1 MIFEIAVGLA
11 IVGTY
16 IYHRYIEDHP
26 SPPTPANI
34 QLPQVGEGSPVP
46 LIYGR
51 CRIRQ
56 PILVWQGNNL
66 IPDGGETRSTY
77 ALDMLLVIGIPF
89 NGGRATFSFGGSG
102 GIYAG
107 DIRVGTLVGT
117 SPGPQAF
124 ISNLGAPFPNN
135 LSIVGIMYDG
145 SPTQNV
151 NDGAGDASGHS
162 ARSRM
167 VASGIDVHFIP
178 GYRGMMC
185 VCGNFD
191 IGADPQVPSLSF
203 DCVSLST
210 GTASDLGHS
219 LTSDADP
226 AAVIYDLLTSPWGKL
241 GIPTSKIDLTSFQAA
256 SLTLFNEG
264 HGYSRAIERA
274 EDAGTIIADILRQID
289 GLYYEEPTTG
299 QVVLKLVRKDYDPE
313 ALDDINPNNAQPA
326 GSAWYQVQGWSETI
340 NQVRVSFPDRIQ
352 AYSTATVTA
361 QNMANYKIQQKL
373 RPLELSFEGCTGP
386 DLAKTIAS
394 RELAVVSQPSVKVR
408 VIVNRSFYQKRPGD
422 VVTLT
427 WPELGVSKMIMRIV
441 QVSLGQLHKGEIAI
455 DMMRDIF
462 DQTLGGFGYPD
473 PP

>member
-1 MIFEIAVGLA
+1 MIFEIAVVLA
-11 IVGTY
+11 TIGTY
-16 IYHRYIEDHP
+16 LYHRYIEDHP
-26 SPPTPANI
+26 PPPVPANI
-34 QLPQVGEGSPVP
+34 QLPQVSEGSPVP

-51 CRIRQ
+51 CRVRQ
-56 PILVWQGNNL
+56 PILVWQGNNQ

-77 ALDMLLVIGIPF
+77 SLDMLFVVGIPF
-89 NGGRATFSFGGSG
+89 NGGRATFSFGAFG
-102 GIYAG
+102 GGVYLG
-107 DIRVGTLVGT
+107 DIRVPTLIGTAL
-117 SPGPQAF
+117 GPQVF

-135 LSIVGIMYDG
+135 MFIQGVMYDG

-151 NDGAGDASGHS
+151 NDGFGDHN
-162 ARSRM
+162 ARTAM
-167 VASGIDVHFIP
+167 VASGINVNSIP

-185 VCGNFD
+185 VFGGFD

-203 DCVSLST
+203 DCISLST
-210 GTASDLGHS
+210 GTASDLGNS

-241 GIPTSKIDLTSFQAA
+241 GIPTSKIDLASFQAA

-264 HGYSRAIERA
+264 HGYSRAIERS
-274 EDAGTIIADILRQID
+274 EDASAIIADVLRQID

-299 QVVLKLVRKDYDPE
+299 QVVLKLVRNDYDPE
-313 ALDDINPNNAQPA
+313 ALDDINPSNARPA

-373 RPLELSFEGCTGP
+373 RPLELSFQGCTGP
-386 DLAKTIAS
+386 DLAKIIAS
-394 RELAVVSQPSVKVR
+394 RELAVVSQPSVKVK
-408 VIVNRSFYQKRPGD
+408 VITNRSFYQKRPGD

-441 QVSLGQLHKGEIAI
+441 QVNLGQLYKGEIAI